1 MNKDK
6 YFNLNKKIKK
16 NYALV
21 NTKII
26 EPGIGVKDNCGL
38 LIKGKIIEDF
48 GQHIQVESIPENYE
62 VINCKGLSL
71 APGLVDIRV
80 QIREP
85 GLEHQETIKSVSK
98 SACSGGISTLICLPN
113 TKPVIDQPALIHS
126 IQRKA
131 REVALTKIFCT
142 GAITR
147 DLLGKEI
154 AELQLMAESG
164 AVGFTDAIRSVA
176 DTKVMRRALTY
187 VKSFNG
193 LIIQHPEEYNL
204 SSEGIVNEGE
214 ISTRLGLSGIPYYAE
229 AMMIERD
236 LWLVRETNSR
246 YHVSHVSTKAGVDII
261 RKAKEEGLKITCDT
275 APPYF
280 ILNEMAIENYK
291 TFTKLSPPLRT
302 EKDRISIIEGLQD
315 GTIDAIAS
323 DHMPQDQDAKRLPFN
338 QAEYGA
344 VGLETLLPLSISL
357 VKNNFLS
364 IEKVFSLI
372 TTNPAK
378 IMNLDSGKI
387 KVGNDADIIIFNENK
402 PWKIN
407 PDEFHS
413 KSKNTPFDGMLVEGK
428 NLMTFVRGRLVYKNL

>member
-6 YFNLNKKIKK
+6 YFNLNKKIAK
-16 NYALV
+16 NYALINARIIKPSV
-21 NTKII
+21 NVI
-26 EPGIGVKDNCGL
+26 EKGGL
-38 LIKGKIIEDF
+38 LIKGKLIEDF
-48 GQHIQVESIPENYE
+48 GQHIQASNISDNYE
-62 VINCKGLSL
+62 IIDCKNSYL

-98 SACSGGISTLICLPN
+98 SACSGGISSLVCLPN
-113 TKPVIDQPALIHS
+113 TKPIIDQPALIHS

-131 REVALTKIFCT
+131 REVALSKIFCT

-147 DLLGKEI
+147 NLDGKEI

-164 AVGFTDAIRSVA
+164 AVGFTDAIRSVS
-176 DTKVMRRALTY
+176 DTRVMRRALTY

-204 SSEGIVNEGE
+204 SNEGIVNEGE
-214 ISTRLGLSGIPYYAE
+214 VSTRLGLRGIPYYAE
-229 AMMIERD
+229 AMIIERD

-246 YHVSHVSTKAGVDII
+246 YHVSHISTEAGVNII
-261 RKAKEEGLKITCDT
+261 RRAKEEGLKISCDT

-280 ILNEMAIENYK
+280 MLNEMAVENYR

-302 EKDRISIIEGLQD
+302 EKDRISVIKGLQD

-323 DHMPQDQDAKRLPFN
+323 DHMPQDQDAKRLPFS
-338 QAEYGA
+338 QAEYGS
-344 VGLETLLPLSISL
+344 VGLETLLPLSLSL

-372 TTNPAK
+372 TSNPAK
-378 IMNLDSGKI
+378 IINLDVGEI
-387 KVGNDADIIIFNENK
+387 KKGNDADIIIFDENK
-402 PWKIN
+402 PWKVN

-428 NLMTFVRGRLVYKNL
+428 NLMTFIRGRLVYKNL